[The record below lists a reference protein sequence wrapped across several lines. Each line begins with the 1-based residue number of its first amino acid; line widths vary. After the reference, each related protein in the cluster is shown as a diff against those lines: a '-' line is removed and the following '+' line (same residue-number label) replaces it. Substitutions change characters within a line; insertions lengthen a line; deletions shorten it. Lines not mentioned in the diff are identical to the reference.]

1 MKKALGLLI
10 SLMIMVPLVACGGNN
25 GSNQAVSP
33 SASAGTATAATE
45 SAEPAAKSKIKFYTF
60 KANKPEEPTFQA
72 VEAYNKSQ
80 DKVEVEYVSLVQNS
94 DSVEFLSKLDVL
106 IAGGEVVDVFM
117 TGNEE
122 TLMER
127 ASRGVVEPLDSY
139 LEAEGIKAE
148 DEYFKV
154 LKMDQKVYGLM
165 NSITQWFTVFNRE
178 HLEEAG
184 LALPEMGW
192 TWDDFRTYAKKLTT
206 ADHYGT
212 YFHTWGEYPN
222 IVAYTE
228 RSNPQ
233 LSNDL
238 KPIFD
243 DPSFNY
249 FFNLRRAMEKEDK
262 SVEPYADVLAANYHV
277 LQQFFA
283 GNASMLAVPS
293 YAVRAGLNLEKFPHD
308 FQMVYAPLPRSVD
321 AKDVGMTNISSGG
334 LAMGAKSEN
343 KEAAFDFMRW
353 MTMESYKYT
362 QEIPNIKNVDGTA
375 LLNTFFSEN
384 KNLIDIDSLAKTLFD
399 PRNKMP
405 DSFSVPYG
413 SELKKIVENGFA
425 SYMLDER
432 SFEDVQK
439 EMTAEVE
446 KVVQAN
452 QK

>member
-1 MKKALGLLI
+1 MKRALALLI
-10 SLMIMVPLVACGGNN
+10 SLMIIVPLAACGGNN
-25 GSNQAVSP
+25 GSEQSASP
-33 SASAGTATAATE
+33 SASPGTSTAATE
-45 SAEPAAKSKIKFYTF
+45 SVEPSAKSKIKFYTF
-60 KANKPEEPTFQA
+60 KANKPEEPTYQA
-72 VEAYNKSQ
+72 VQEYNKSQ

-127 ASRGVVEPLDSY
+127 ASRGVVEPLDSF

-154 LKMDQKVYGLM
+154 LKMDQKIYGLM
-165 NSITQWFTVFNRE
+165 NSVTQWFTVFNRE

-184 LALPEMGW
+184 LELPEMGW

-206 ADHYGT
+206 KDHYGT

-233 LSNDL
+233 LSDDL

-249 FFNLRRAMEKEDK
+249 FFNLRRVMEKEDK

-293 YAVRAGLNLEKFPHD
+293 YAVRAGLNLEKFPHS
-308 FQMVYAPLPRSVD
+308 FQMVYAPLPRSVN

-334 LAMGAKSEN
+334 LAMGAKSQN

-353 MTMESYKYT
+353 MTMEAYKYT
-362 QEIPNIKNVDGTA
+362 QDIPNIKDVDGTA
-375 LLNTFFSEN
+375 LLNTFFSKN
-384 KNLIDIDSLAKTLFD
+384 TNLIDIDSLAKTLFD

-425 SYMLDER
+425 SFMLDER